1 MESAQG
7 AASAGECTVDFKV
20 GKTRRIENAADQR
33 TPHRIRRAQER
44 REQHAGEGGNAG
56 EGHAG
61 VDRSGDAARSAL
73 KSGRSELRANRTDGG
88 QAGAEIRRGRKSE
101 SAPCF

>member
-7 AASAGECTVDFKV
+7 AASTRECTVDFKV

-33 TPHRIRRAQER
+33 TPYRIRRAQER
-44 REQHAGEGGNAG
+44 REQYAGEGGNAG

-61 VDRSGDAARSAL
+61 VDRSSAARSAH
-73 KSGRSELRANRTDGG
+73 KSGRNGLRANKTDGG
-88 QAGAEIRRGRKSE
+88 QARAEIRRGRKSE
-101 SAPCF
+101 SAPCFG